1 VNELRSKYDKLFAE
15 KRALE
20 VSSNDILEQT
30 KQELTLAL
38 SDEKQAAEEL
48 SRKQQANHAD
58 ELKHLQEALKN
69 MKIDLDAAN
78 EKLSEGL
85 KDYKNSIAKFKA
97 ASNQRSS
104 KLKKKLAKA
113 ARVLT
118 LLREVLYE
126 SEEGGM
132 VLGSLLANLA
142 IGEKAKNNQNNN
154 SQKESPQAEAET
166 DEQEVELDEA
176 SFQRLFT
183 VTADALRRAEEMR
196 KELGE
201 LGGLRDEVERLRENV
216 KEADEKMVKAEA
228 KFKVNCLNLKKDR
241 LKNDDNLKNMKIFF
255 LSYQIMACIFG
266 VGKCLKTG
274 KNAFV

>member
-1 VNELRSKYDKLFAE
+1 MNELRSNYDKLFAE

-48 SRKQQANHAD
+48 SRKQQANHAE
-58 ELKHLQEALKN
+58 ELTQLQEALKN

-78 EKLSEGL
+78 EKLGEGL
-85 KDYKNSIAKFKA
+85 KDYKNSIAKFKV

-113 ARVLT
+113 VRVLT

-126 SEEGGM
+126 SEEGGV
-132 VLGSLLANLA
+132 VLDSLLANLA

-176 SFQRLFT
+176 SFQRLFM

-201 LGGLRDEVERLRENV
+201 LGGLRDEVERLRERV
-216 KEADEKMVKAEA
+216 KETDEKMVKAEA
-228 KFKVNCLNLKKDR
+228 KFKVNCLELKKDR
-241 LKNDDNLKNMKIFF
+241 LIFWF
-255 LSYQIMACIFG
+255 EKMMI
-266 VGKCLKTG
+266 T
-274 KNAFV
+274 

>member
-1 VNELRSKYDKLFAE
+1 VNELRSNYDKLFAE

-85 KDYKNSIAKFKA
+85 KDYKNSIAKFKV

-201 LGGLRDEVERLRENV
+201 LGGLRDEVERLREIV

-241 LKNDDNLKNMKIFF
+241 LKNDDNLKNKKIFF
-255 LSYQIMACIFG
+255 LSYQIACIFG